1 VFGFALFS
9 IGPVA
14 LAADP
19 SPTPLAAQSKPKP
32 ALKKSGAEK
41 PPVGKSM
48 TVTPGKRSDFPR
60 GCGCGYF
67 APTSAREEGPLLIWL
82 NQQGKAF
89 VQVDGVKEE
98 LALSSERMIRRRQDT
113 DKLSAGDR
121 VLITLKSTKPG
132 NALQASISS
141 SVERNCTIAASQCSA
156 PTFRSQISLSRG
168 DSRKSLSAWS
178 VCSCP
183 GSSKPYTPAKVEKPA
198 LTVAPDP
205 RP

>member
-1 VFGFALFS
+1 MV
-9 IGPVA
+9 VN
-14 LAADP
+14 
-19 SPTPLAAQSKPKP
+19 
-32 ALKKSGAEK
+32 
-41 PPVGKSM
+41 
-48 TVTPGKRSDFPR
+48 PGKRSDYPR

-67 APTSAREEGPLLIWL
+67 SPTSAREEGPMLIWL
-82 NQQGKAF
+82 NQQGKAY

-98 LALSSERMIRRRQDT
+98 LELSSERMIRRRKDN

-132 NALQASISS
+132 SLLQASISS

-168 DSRKSLSAWS
+168 ESRKSLSAWS

-183 GSSKPYTPAKVEKPA
+183 GSSKPYSPPKVEKPA
-198 LTVAPDP
+198 TTVAPDP
-205 RP
+205 RQ